1 MFSGCGTTGYVER
14 VRLEAGRLWRRP
26 LRPARRETMEAW
38 TRGLRS
44 GRKRPSLGGRGE
56 ETACWVVGEARDGTP
71 TCHRALLYT
80 GPGRRPGRGRT
91 GRMGRAQVV
100 RRPPRGP
107 RGRLFC
113 SSSSLASQPG
123 SVLPPVACTRSPP
136 TSRGSHGTGPRPC
149 LASHLYPRARVS
161 QVAEAGEAWA
171 SREAHVEAG
180 QGPGWWP
187 YSKPG
192 CGGCRLV
199 RPIPRWCGRVGESVA
214 VGADQS
220 RVSVHAECP

>member
-14 VRLEAGRLWRRP
+14 VRLEARRLWRKP

-38 TRGLRS
+38 TRGVRS

-113 SSSSLASQPG
+113 SSSSNGVTAWLRVTACRLHTVPAHLEGFPRDWAPPLSSQPPVPPCSAFPG
-123 SVLPPVACTRSPP
+123 GRGRRSLGQPRGPRGGWPGAWVVALQQARLRGLPPRSPHSP
-136 TSRGSHGTGPRPC
+136 VVWSSGGERG
-149 LASHLYPRARVS
+149 
-161 QVAEAGEAWA
+161 
-171 SREAHVEAG
+171 
-180 QGPGWWP
+180 
-187 YSKPG
+187 
-192 CGGCRLV
+192 
-199 RPIPRWCGRVGESVA
+199 RWG
-214 VGADQS
+214 
-220 RVSVHAECP
+220 